1 MAEAAH
7 KLLTIDDWLAFYDG
21 TDTRYE
27 LVEGQLVAMSPTIRR
42 HGSIAQNVGSVI
54 ERAVED
60 KPPCRAV
67 QQAGLEVVTEHDHR
81 GYIAD
86 VIMTCEPDDESRTFE
101 APRLIVEVLSPT
113 TTGIDRKVKVPDY
126 SLMPTVEE
134 IWLVDSRER
143 WVVVWSRIDGTWVGT
158 LPLNDSKTFT
168 SRVLGVEVHLDRL
181 YRNTG
186 L

>member
-1 MAEAAH
+1 MAGTAE
-7 KLLTIDDWLAFYDG
+7 KLLTIEDWLAFDDG

-42 HGSIAQNVGSVI
+42 HGTIAQNVGSVI

-60 KPPCRAV
+60 RPPCRAV
-67 QQAGLEVVTEHDHR
+67 QQAGIEVSTDGDRR

-113 TTGIDRKVKVPDY
+113 TTGLDRKMKVPDY
-126 SLMPTVEE
+126 SRLPSVAE
-134 IWLVDSRER
+134 IWLVESRER
-143 WVVVWSRIDGTWVGT
+143 WVVVWSRIEGTWVGT
-158 LPLNDSKTFT
+158 LPMSGSQSFQ

>member
-1 MAEAAH
+1 MVDAAH
-7 KLLTIDDWLAFYDG
+7 KLLTVEDWLAFHDG

-27 LVEGQLVAMSPTIRR
+27 LVEGRLVAMSPTIRR

-54 ERAVED
+54 GRAVED
-60 KPPCRAV
+60 RPPCRAV
-67 QQAGLEVVTEHDHR
+67 QQAGLEVVTEHDRR
-81 GYIAD
+81 GHIAD

-113 TTGIDRKVKVPDY
+113 TTGIDWKVKVADY
-126 SLMPTVEE
+126 GLMPTVDE
-134 IWLVDSRER
+134 IWLVDSHER
-143 WVVVWSRIDGTWVGT
+143 CVVVWSRIDGTWVGT
-158 LPLNDSKTFT
+158 LPLNGGKTFT
-168 SRVLGVEVHLDRL
+168 SRVLGVEVHLERL